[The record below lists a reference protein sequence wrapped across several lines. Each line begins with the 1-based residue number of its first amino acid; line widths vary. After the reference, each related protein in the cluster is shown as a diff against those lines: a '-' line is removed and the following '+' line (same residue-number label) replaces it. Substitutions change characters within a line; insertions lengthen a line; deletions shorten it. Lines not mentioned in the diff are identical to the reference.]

1 MSVGLFESSSV
12 QSGLDGR
19 FAMEEPLGAFEVE
32 VSESER
38 GGSFARGALI
48 ALPLALSAWALLYLV
63 L

>member
-1 MSVGLFESSSV
+1 
-12 QSGLDGR
+12 
-19 FAMEEPLGAFEVE
+19 MEEPLGAFEVE
-32 VSESER
+32 ANESVR